1 MNEEKIDENKNGLTE
16 EDWDILY
23 SHGGEEIKKLS
34 GVFTKIFTD
43 RHYNGNEEPLEN
55 TLGEV
60 MSTIPEENRNKIY
73 KLLGRAILNCKKK
86 GYLTHIK
93 LK

>member
-1 MNEEKIDENKNGLTE
+1 MKEDKVNENKKGLTE
-16 EDWDILY
+16 EDWNILY
-23 SHGGEEIKKLS
+23 DHGGEEIKELS
-34 GVFTKIFTD
+34 GLFTKIFTERYD
-43 RHYNGNEEPLEN
+43 NGNEEPLEN

-60 MSTIPEENRNKIY
+60 MSTIPEENRHNIY

-86 GYLTHIK
+86 GYLKHIK